1 MITLL
6 FDIDGTLIR
15 TGGAGMVAIKQAMR
29 EMFGLESISK
39 VPVHGRTDEGI
50 LTDLFAAQSLSFAEH
65 RETFSRRYWELL
77 PQTLLAGEGEVLP
90 GVEALLAKLDTIP
103 EISMGILTGNAEPAA
118 DIKLQHFGLEKYFH
132 FGGYGDRHGDR
143 NDVARLA
150 QQSAEAALGEQFQA
164 DHVWVIGDTVNDVVC
179 ARSIG
184 AKVIAVETGG
194 GSRDVLSQ
202 SNPDCQLA
210 TLAQTEDF
218 LKAIGA

>member
-15 TGGAGMVAIKQAMR
+15 TGGAGMVAIEQVMR
-29 EMFGLESISK
+29 EMFGLQSVSK

-65 RETFSRRYWELL
+65 REAFSRRYWELL
-77 PQTLLAGEGEVLP
+77 PETLAAGEGKVLP
-90 GVEALLAKLDTIP
+90 GVEALLAKLDKVPGIA
-103 EISMGILTGNAEPAA
+103 MGILTGNAEPAA
-118 DIKLQHFGLEKYFH
+118 AIKLQHFGLEGYFH
-132 FGGYGDRHGDR
+132 FGGYGDRHSDR
-143 NDVARLA
+143 NDVAKLA
-150 QQSAEAALGEQFQA
+150 WQSAEAALGEQFQRGR
-164 DHVWVIGDTVNDVVC
+164 VWVIGDTVNDVVC

-194 GSRDVLSQ
+194 GSRDVLSR

-210 TLAQTEDF
+210 TLVQSEDF
-218 LKAIGA
+218 LKAISA